1 MDLTTPLSRDL
12 LTQESWLSHVTRFQ
26 HFEYIVY
33 LSQSKMTALD
43 IRTLK
48 KVTIRLAETEEMSKV
63 LRSLVAKRIGF
74 KEEEDFLAKEK
85 SKLKGGRSFDD
96 KRRLIKLDYL
106 PINLAKNISLA
117 YFSLFY

>member
-1 MDLTTPLSRDL
+1 
-12 LTQESWLSHVTRFQ
+12 
-26 HFEYIVY
+26 
-33 LSQSKMTALD
+33 MTALD

-85 SKLKGGRSFDD
+85 SKLKGSKSFDD
-96 KRRLIKLDYL
+96 ERRLIKLTMGEKLKGLHTTHYKGTFL
-106 PINLAKNISLA
+106 N
-117 YFSLFY
+117 

>member
-1 MDLTTPLSRDL
+1 
-12 LTQESWLSHVTRFQ
+12 
-26 HFEYIVY
+26 
-33 LSQSKMTALD
+33 MTALD

-85 SKLKGGRSFDD
+85 SKLKGGKSFDD
-96 KRRLIKLDYL
+96 KRRLIKLAMGEKLKDNLKLEIKLKGQRNRLKSKISGAFEVKSRPYRGIMRN
-106 PINLAKNISLA
+106 INDAAKKA
-117 YFSLFY
+117 